1 MYLANRALTCFNALK
16 HDGCLVGWRF
26 IPKHSSWLDIDEI
39 ELSMFIK
46 QCLNWRILDLETL
59 QRLLH

>member
-1 MYLANRALTCFNALK
+1 
-16 HDGCLVGWRF
+16 
-26 IPKHSSWLDIDEI
+26 LDINEI